1 MVEETQQKSGV
12 VMFMGPPGCGK
23 GTQARFVQERF
34 GFERIE
40 TGAILRAMRNE
51 DTPIAKLVTE
61 LIDAGDLAPPPLV
74 AQLVIERAKEILE
87 RGNGV
92 VFDGSPRTLFE
103 VEELLKALG
112 KDYAGRILTIALRIP
127 IDNARERLLIRLVCK
142 QCNTPATNNQ
152 TKCEHC
158 GGELVKRVDDNS
170 IVMENRW
177 DEYNFRT
184 LPVINYLD
192 SLGLVEQIDGARP
205 IEEVA
210 SDVEKAIKRRIF
222 NE

>member
-1 MVEETQQKSGV
+1 MVEEQKSGV
-12 VMFMGPPGCGK
+12 IMFMGPPGSGK
-23 GTQARFVQERF
+23 GTQARFVQERL

-51 DTPIAKLVTE
+51 NTPIAKLVTE
-61 LIDAGDLAPPPLV
+61 LIDAGNLAPPPLV
-74 AQLVIERAKEILE
+74 AQLVIERAKEILA
-87 RGNGV
+87 RGVGV

-112 KDYAGRILTIALRIP
+112 KDNEGRILTIALRVP
-127 IDNARERLLIRLVCK
+127 INNARERLLIRLVCK
-142 QCNTPATNNQ
+142 QCNTPATNNR

-158 GGELVKRVDDNS
+158 GGELMKRADDDS
-170 IVMENRW
+170 IAMENRW

-192 SLGLVEQIDGARP
+192 SLGLVEQINGARLV
-205 IEEVA
+205 EEVA
-210 SDVEKAIKRRIF
+210 EDVEKAIRKRIF
-222 NE
+222 HE